1 MAKVKVHCVN
11 KEDVSTFQKQ
21 YKLKQKDEN
30 VLKIKDNWQKQDDD
44 LQNIFILTNLLPYV
58 S

>member
-1 MAKVKVHCVN
+1 MAKVKVHRVN

-30 VLKIKDNWQKQDDD
+30 VLG
-44 LQNIFILTNLLPYV
+44 
-58 S
+58 